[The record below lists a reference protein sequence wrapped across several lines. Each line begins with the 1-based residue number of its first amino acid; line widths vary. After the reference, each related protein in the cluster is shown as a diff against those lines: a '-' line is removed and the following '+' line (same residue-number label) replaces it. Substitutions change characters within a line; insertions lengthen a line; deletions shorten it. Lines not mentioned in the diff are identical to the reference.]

1 MRKHLLLGLMAFVT
15 LGVAQLAAEIVAVK
29 ENGRTI
35 YVDAPS
41 PKDQPITAA
50 QPYGARKIYL
60 YYSRSEHRWKRVP
73 PASGATMRKAR
84 SAAADVRQYLQWR
97 EQQPAFRV
105 TFGENLPEAAAK
117 PATAENIARQRGAEG
132 AKDATAAGASQP
144 VETQVPAGKG
154 LSSEQLDAIVEEA
167 AAKHGVDSNLVRA
180 LIKVESNFNPRA
192 VSRKGAMGLMQLMPS
207 TARSLQVTNPFDAR
221 QNVDGG
227 VRHLKKLLQD
237 FDGDVTKSVAAYNA
251 GAGAVTR
258 NGGVPPYAE
267 TQAYV
272 RRIHQLYTGG
282 EPIKPASS
290 APIRVYR
297 DKYGVLTFTND

>member
-1 MRKHLLLGLMAFVT
+1 MRKHLLLGLMALVT
-15 LGVAQLAAEIVAVK
+15 LGVAQLGAEIIAVK
-29 ENGRTI
+29 ENGRTV
-35 YVDAPS
+35 YVDAPA
-41 PKDQPITAA
+41 KDQPAAA
-50 QPYGARKIYL
+50 QSYGAGKVHL
-60 YYSRSEHRWKRVP
+60 YYSKSERRWKRVP

-84 SAAADVRQYLQWR
+84 SAAADVRQYIQWR

-105 TFGENLPEAAAK
+105 TYGEKPIGESAPEANAR
-117 PATAENIARQRGAEG
+117 PATSENIAAERGVQKSE
-132 AKDATAAGASQP
+132 KPAAPAVAS
-144 VETQVPAGKG
+144 EVPAS
-154 LSSEQLDAIVEEA
+154 LSKVLTSEQLDAIIEEA
-167 AAKHGVDSNLVRA
+167 AAKHGVDSYLVRA

-267 TQAYV
+267 TRAYV
-272 RRIHQLYTGG
+272 RRINQLYSGSD
-282 EPIKPASS
+282 PMKPAA